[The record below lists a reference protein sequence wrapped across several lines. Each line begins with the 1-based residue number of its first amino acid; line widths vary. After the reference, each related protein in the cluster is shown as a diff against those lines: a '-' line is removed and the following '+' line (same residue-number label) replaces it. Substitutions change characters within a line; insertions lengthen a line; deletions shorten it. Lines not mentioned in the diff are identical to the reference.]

1 MEAGGQMFKWSGYRG
16 YWEPRPPR
24 QPSSFFTWNFFK
36 SQRLLRCETCELDV
50 QILMSFE
57 NGGIFKWLC
66 LEARELLRTKTTRS
80 PDNHRAF
87 SLEPHNFLRHIFKS
101 CSRRHTEN
109 QDHWDNHQA
118 LCWPKFI
125 LINILTSLYRVFF
138 FNWPPLKSSKYK
150 KVNLGEVKC
159 I

>member
-57 NGGIFKWLC
+57 NLLMEEFSSGYAWKLRNYWEPRPPGARTTTEHFHLNPTTFWDIFSNLVQEGI
-66 LEARELLRTKTTRS
+66 LRTKTTETTTKLCAGQNS
-80 PDNHRAF
+80 
-87 SLEPHNFLRHIFKS
+87 SLSTSLHHYTGCFF
-101 CSRRHTEN
+101 
-109 QDHWDNHQA
+109 
-118 LCWPKFI
+118 
-125 LINILTSLYRVFF
+125 LTS
-138 FNWPPLKSSKYK
+138 PP
-150 KVNLGEVKC
+150 
-159 I
+159 